1 MMLRLLSLLLF
12 GLAPA
17 LVGCGQPAASPP
29 APSPSAKA
37 DTPGFVLTS
46 PAFKNDEAI
55 PMKYTRDRE
64 GFNPRLDWKGAP
76 AGTKEFALVMD
87 DPDAPGGVFTH
98 WVIYKIPAD
107 MNSIPED
114 VPMLETVP
122 SYLRSAMQGKT
133 SDNDVGYFPP
143 SPPPGK
149 VHHYV
154 FHFYAL
160 DKPLPVSPDMTAD
173 DLRKAMSG
181 HVLAVAELTGTYQ
194 RPR

>member
-17 LVGCGQPAASPP
+17 LVGCGQPSASPP

-98 WVIYKIPAD
+98 WVIY
-107 MNSIPED
+107 SISRYHGGLAED
-114 VPMLETVP
+114 ILQIDTVP
-122 SYLRSAMQGKT
+122 SVGNASQGRNSANT
-133 SDNDVGYFPP
+133 IGYFPP

-194 RPR
+194 RTR